1 MTSPFTILK
10 SGHASRV
17 AHPHE
22 SFSSKTA
29 LEHRLLDTVK
39 GEVRFED
46 ASRALYAT
54 DASNYRQVPIGL
66 VIPRDRDD
74 VVSTI
79 GACREFGAP
88 VLSPGGGAGL
98 AGSCCNVA
106 VVASRSNRIH
116 REMPFI
122 FPKYWLAIVDQ
133 R

>member
-29 LEHRLLDTVK
+29 LEHRVLETVK
-39 GEVRFED
+39 GEVRFDD

-54 DASNYRQVPIGL
+54 DASNHRQVPIGL
-66 VIPRDRDD
+66 IIPRDIDD

-79 GACREFGAP
+79 GACREFRAP
-88 VLSPGGGAGL
+88 VLSRGGGASL
-98 AGSCCNVA
+98 AGQCYNVA
-106 VVASRSNRIH
+106 VVNWPEH
-116 REMPFI
+116 RF
-122 FPKYWLAIVDQ
+122 A
-133 R
+133 